1 MTRVIACILLLGAAT
16 WALAT
21 AMFADEPVSAT
32 LSVDR
37 NVITMGDQ
45 IRVAV
50 VVTAQNGYRLGAPVV
65 LKTMGDFDV
74 VDSAP
79 PVVGNPGGG
88 VTRYTFRYW
97 VTTFTLGDHVIPS
110 IEFPYST
117 DQGEIA
123 SVRTTPIAVRVD
135 SVIQSGESS
144 ADIKPLRAQLDVPG
158 AEASRALFW
167 GSGAAITAVIATPV
181 LLLYRRAR
189 RRRLIGVPDLD
200 RTPVQGALREL
211 GRIADLHLPEKGR
224 AAEHYELVAA
234 ALRRY
239 LTQQF
244 ALPADRRT
252 ARELH
257 LAMERAG
264 IDRRQADA
272 IYGLLRESE
281 AVRFQRAQRQPR
293 HAQQSLADAIAALAK
308 ARSAERRTAELV
320 P

>member
-1 MTRVIACILLLGAAT
+1 MKRLVACAVLLCAC
-16 WALAT
+16 ALAIR
-21 AMFADEPVSAT
+21 AHADEPVSAT
-32 LSVDR
+32 IGVDR
-37 NVITMGDQ
+37 NVITIGDQ
-45 IRVAV
+45 IRVAI

-65 LKTMGDFDV
+65 LKTIGDFDV

-79 PVVGNPGGG
+79 PVVGNPSGG

-97 VTTFTLGDHVIPS
+97 VTTFTLGDHVIPA
-110 IEFPYST
+110 IEFPYAT
-117 DQGEIA
+117 DQGGLA
-123 SVRTTPIAVRVD
+123 SVRTTPIAVRVN
-135 SVIQSGESS
+135 SVVQNGESV
-144 ADIKPLRAQLDVPG
+144 ADIKPLKPQLDLPG
-158 AEASRALFW
+158 ADASRALFW
-167 GSGAAITAVIATPV
+167 GSAAAVTAVIATPV
-181 LLLYRRAR
+181 LMVYRRAR
-189 RRRLIGVPDLD
+189 RRHLVGAPDPY

-211 GRIADLHLPEKGR
+211 ARIAELRLPEKGR
-224 AAEHYELVAA
+224 AEEHYELVAS

-239 LTQQF
+239 LTEQF
-244 ALPADRRT
+244 ALPAARRT

-257 LAMERAG
+257 IAMERAG

-308 ARSAERRTAELV
+308 ARSAERRSAELV